1 MKVYELIEK
10 LMQLPAGLDVAAQTY
25 KTVREVKNGTEVDV
39 NENEEEVYSIGNA
52 IKDMDSDSKTVY
64 LYF

>member
-10 LMQLPAGLDVAAQTY
+10 LMQIPAGLDVAAQTY
-25 KTVREVKNGTEVDV
+25 KTVSEVKNGTEVDV
-39 NENEEEVYSIGNA
+39 NENEEEVYSIGDA
-52 IKDMDSDSKTVY
+52 IKDMDSDSKAVY

>member
-1 MKVYELIEK
+1 VKVYELIEK

-25 KTVREVKNGTEVDV
+25 KTVNEVKNGTEVDV
-39 NENEEEVYSIGNA
+39 NENEEEVYSIGDA
-52 IKDMDSDSKTVY
+52 IKEMDSDSEAVY

>member
-25 KTVREVKNGTEVDV
+25 KTVNEVKNGTEVDV
-39 NENEEEVYSIGNA
+39 NENEEEVYSIGDA
-52 IKDMDSDSKTVY
+52 IKEMDSDSEAVY